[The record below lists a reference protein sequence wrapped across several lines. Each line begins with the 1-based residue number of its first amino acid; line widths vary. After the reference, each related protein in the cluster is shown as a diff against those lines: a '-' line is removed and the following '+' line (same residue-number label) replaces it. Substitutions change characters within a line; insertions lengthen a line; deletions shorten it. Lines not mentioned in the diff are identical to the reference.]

1 MKKKYT
7 AALLAAVMLTM
18 TACGGQ
24 DTTNTTGTENAGEET
39 TETDETAGDTA
50 GEEETGETVDEL
62 LNYDPVLYED
72 LTSTLVSLGEY
83 KGITAVRN
91 VAEVMDA
98 DVQKEIRT
106 VKASYGELV
115 DVDREAELG
124 DVVLIDFTGYVD
136 GETSD
141 NLQGTEYSLELGSGD
156 FIPGFEDQLVG
167 VKAGEDR
174 ELNLTFPEDYYEDMA
189 GKDVTFDVH
198 VHQVQAY
205 EVEGW
210 GDDFVKENL
219 EYESVADMEAAIR
232 QDLEAQAEEDADAN
246 VEYDLISSL
255 LDSSEYEVQ
264 ETDVEAY
271 IDEMMSE
278 YQSYASAMGTDLN
291 TFLQSYL
298 GVTEEQLREIFRETA
313 VFRVKMTL
321 TFHDIAELEG
331 IEISD
336 EEYQEQVNALA
347 EQYGYED
354 TAAVE
359 AVYSPEMIREQ
370 MIQEKVIDLIVDNAV
385 IE

>member
-18 TACGGQ
+18 TACGGKDTV
-24 DTTNTTGTENAGEET
+24 DTTDTGEET
-39 TETDETAGDTA
+39 AESVEESTEEV
-50 GEEETGETVDEL
+50 EEEL
-62 LNYDPVLYED
+62 LSYDPVLYKD
-72 LTSTLVSLGEY
+72 LTSTIVSMGEY

-91 VAEVMDA
+91 VEEVTDG

-115 DVDREAELG
+115 DVDREAEEG

-141 NLQGTEYSLELGSGD
+141 SLQGTGYSLELGSGSLV
-156 FIPGFEDQLVG
+156 PGFEDQLIG
-167 VKAGEDR
+167 VKADEDR

-189 GKDVTFDVH
+189 GRDVTFDVH
-198 VHQVQAY
+198 VYQVQTY

-219 EYESVADMEAAIR
+219 GYESIADMEAVVR
-232 QDLEAQAEEDADAN
+232 QELEAQAEEDADAN
-246 VEYDLISSL
+246 VEYDLIAAL
-255 LDSSEYEVQ
+255 LDSSEYDVQ

-271 IDEMMSE
+271 IDQMMSE
-278 YQSYASAMGTDLN
+278 YQSYASAMGVDLE
-291 TFLQSYL
+291 TFLQTYL
-298 GVTEEQLREIFRETA
+298 GVTEAQLRELFRETA

-331 IEISD
+331 IEVSD
-336 EEYQEQVNALA
+336 EEYQAQVNSLA

-354 TAAVE
+354 GAAVE
-359 AVYSPEMIREQ
+359 AVYSQEMILEQ

>member
-24 DTTNTTGTENAGEET
+24 NTTDTTGTDNAGEET

-62 LNYDPVLYED
+62 LNYDPVLYGD